1 MFIAIGMTSIWCGG
15 GKTTKGLSEEQFK
28 ETGGVVKVWRAALSL
43 LWGRGQDLV
52 GHFDTPLGRGSRF
65 GSHRGGAS
73 IDGGKRPG
81 LTLSSGAELKIN
93 QKTVCHTNDSHTTI
107 APVGTSCLVD
117 KYYSLQGPELDK
129 ITDVFSLHW

>member
-1 MFIAIGMTSIWCGG
+1 MGC
-15 GKTTKGLSEEQFK
+15 L
-28 ETGGVVKVWRAALSL
+28 
-43 LWGRGQDLV
+43 
-52 GHFDTPLGRGSRF
+52 DTPLGRGSKF

-73 IDGGKRPG
+73 IYGGKRPE
-81 LTLSSGAELKIN
+81 LTLSWGTELKIN

-129 ITDVFSLHW
+129 ITNVFFLHC